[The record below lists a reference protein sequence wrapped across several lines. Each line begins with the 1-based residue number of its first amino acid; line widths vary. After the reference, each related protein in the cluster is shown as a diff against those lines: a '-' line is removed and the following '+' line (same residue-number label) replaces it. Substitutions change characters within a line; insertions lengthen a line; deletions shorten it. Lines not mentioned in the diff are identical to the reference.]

1 MQTFLMKVN
10 GMKYLIYLVIAA
22 LVVWAVAYLTR
33 HIRRQMKGDCGSCGG
48 CEGGCGSCG
57 SAEKGPGAGE

>member
-33 HIRRQMKGDCGSCGG
+33 HIRRQMKGDCGSCSSSGSCSG
-48 CEGGCGSCG
+48 CPGSCG
-57 SAEKGPGAGE
+57 AAPQEK